1 MILPIYRFEVHF
13 TEGVLK
19 GMSLLQDMSF
29 AGEAEAIAW
38 ASRVNENNRIG
49 HCDYWVCDL
58 EPNGFKEINLERV

>member
-1 MILPIYRFEVHF
+1 MM
-13 TEGVLK
+13 K
-19 GMSLLQDMSF
+19 GMTLPQEMTF
-29 AGEAEAIAW
+29 AGEAEAFDW